1 MAKKSPPPA
10 DDAAGPTPI
19 QTKKLPEK
27 LGGEVRMYDIRQK
40 HLPDVVNPP
49 PEKEAAQWHWWAV
62 HFPSRRCAPV
72 KSNDR
77 TEPLRIMKQ
86 YMRGI
91 DELDLV
97 PKPKMKR
104 VQPRAR
110 AREEGKKNGKA
121 PASAPADRMG
131 FTTVPEGMDLDK
143 AMAHVFPVE
152 RITQQLERLLH
163 ATEVVYDREG
173 NEAGEKPAFT
183 VQFQTLKALIEW
195 HHGRPREKEKRQE
208 VKPQL
213 SVTDLRRKLMMSP
226 QYRDAFREMLE
237 DVEREVKQS
246 AGAPPAM
253 QPPARA

>member
-40 HLPDVVNPP
+40 ALPDVVNPP

-97 PKPKMKR
+97 PKPKAKR
-104 VQPRAR
+104 VPPRAR
-110 AREEGKKNGKA
+110 ARETGKREAGKQA
-121 PASAPADRMG
+121 AQAERLG
-131 FTTVPEGMDLDK
+131 FTAVPEGMDFDQ
-143 AMAHVFPVE
+143 AMGHVFPVE
-152 RITQQLERLLH
+152 RITQQFERLLH

-173 NEAGEKPAFT
+173 NETGERPAFT
-183 VQFQTLKALIEW
+183 VQFQTLKALTEW
-195 HHGRPREKEKRQE
+195 HIGRPREKEKKLE
-208 VKPQL
+208 TKPQL